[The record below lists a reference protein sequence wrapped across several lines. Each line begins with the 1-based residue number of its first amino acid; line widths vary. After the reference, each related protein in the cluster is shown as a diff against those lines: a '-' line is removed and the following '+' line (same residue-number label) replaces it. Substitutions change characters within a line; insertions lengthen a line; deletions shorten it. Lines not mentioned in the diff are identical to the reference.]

1 MTIHVLP
8 FYTAAEG
15 RMEGTDKLAGAG
27 QRTDSS
33 TFYLDA
39 IRVYETLQPGS
50 AQADEYA
57 QDGEANPSFYEVGA
71 YTTVGGDGVWID
83 SNGTA
88 GQDQYK
94 NEGPNN
100 EVYLA
105 GGQSITVALPDA
117 YENGKNL
124 FLAAR
129 NMENGNG
136 TLLVNGQTLA
146 VTGGSDQYY
155 DITDFATGS
164 AALTIE
170 NNSGTR
176 IALTTLKV
184 TDKAEPAEG
193 N

>member
-1 MTIHVLP
+1 
-8 FYTAAEG
+8 
-15 RMEGTDKLAGAG
+15 MEGTDKLAGAG
-27 QRTDSS
+27 QDTGSS

-39 IRVYETLQPGS
+39 IRVYETLKPDG
-50 AQADEYA
+50 EYA
-57 QDGEANPSFYEVGA
+57 SEYAPDGEANPSFYEVGA
-71 YTTVGGDGVWID
+71 SMTINNSVWVDTIPKA
-83 SNGTA
+83 NME
-88 GQDQYK
+88 QYK

-100 EVYLA
+100 EVYLDN
-105 GGQSITVALPDA
+105 GQSITVDLSEIYSD
-117 YENGKNL
+117 GQRL

-129 NMENGNG
+129 SMENGDG
-136 TLLVNGQTLA
+136 TLQVNGRTLA

-164 AALTIE
+164 DALTIE

-184 TDKAEPAEG
+184 TDEAGTADG